1 MDAFLQQFQHL
12 KIQLEDITSATDN
25 FNDDNCIGR
34 GGFGKVYKGELS
46 HSKGRS
52 TVAIKRLDPRHGQG
66 IPEFLKEITML
77 SRYSHKNLICLLGFC
92 YHGDEMILVY
102 EHASR
107 GSLDRHLN
115 SPHLTWLQRFKICLY
130 AAEGL
135 SYLHDPRETHQRLI
149 HCDVKS
155 ANILLDEQWN
165 SKLSDFGLSIM
176 GPANEQQSVIVTT
189 ASGTPGYCDPQY
201 AMTHTLT
208 KESDVYSFG
217 VVLFEVL
224 CGRLCCT
231 YSNGRVEQNLVR
243 TWIECYEEKKLND
256 ITFKDTTIEP
266 LEQSALETFSDIAYR
281 CLKESREDRP
291 RMAEVVT
298 ELATALGNQKV
309 FWQQFQ
315 DLKIPLEEIKLATNH
330 FNVEKN
336 YIGGGAFWKVYK
348 GELSHSKGRGMTAIK
363 RLDPKHGQGIR
374 KFFKEIRTLS
384 RYEHKNLIS
393 LMGFCYQEDE
403 MILVYEYA
411 SRGSLDRYLNSPLL
425 TWSKRIKICL
435 DAAEGLRYIHDP
447 RETHER
453 LIHCDVKSA
462 NILLDEQWNGKLSD
476 FGLSIMGPA
485 NEHQSV
491 IVTIA
496 AGTPGY
502 CDPQYAMTHTLT
514 KESDVYSFGVVLFE
528 VLCGRLCCTYNNGR
542 VEQNLVHT
550 WIECYEEKK
559 LNDITFKYTTIEPL
573 EQSALETFSNIVYRC
588 LKESR
593 EDRPRMAEV
602 VTELASA
609 LRYQKVFWQQFQD
622 LKIPLEEI
630 TLATNHF
637 NVEKSYIGGGAFWK
651 VYKGEVSHSKGR
663 GMTAIKRLDPKH
675 GQGIRKFFKEI
686 RTLSRYEHKN
696 LISLM
701 GFCYQ
706 EDEMILV
713 YEYAS
718 HGSLDRYL
726 NSPLLTWSQ
735 RIKICL
741 DAAEGLRYIH
751 DPRETHE
758 RLIHCDVK
766 SANILLDE
774 QWNGK
779 LSDFGLSIM
788 GTANEQ
794 NRFIATVTA
803 STHGYCDPQ
812 YAMTH
817 TLTKESDVYS
827 FGVVLFEVLCGRLCY
842 TLDSKGH
849 VKEIL
854 VPTWIKSYEQNRL
867 NDIIFKSSN
876 NEPMHQSVLKIF
888 SDIAYQCLNESR
900 EDRPEIADVT
910 SNLESA
916 FQIISC
922 SKEELLY
929 KGVLVSGGKTWFS
942 LNKKGEHCVMISIA
956 ECLGSNVQRFSF
968 SSGYNARFAL
978 GSYLYFYADRDV
990 KITHVEHTD
999 EKQPISDSDSDA
1011 NWEEKL
1017 PADYED
1023 IMKWSKNSLQWTTKE
1038 EAYAIIRKGFLIR
1051 DDNMERGILEHDAN
1065 LEEKLP
1071 TDYKGIMK
1079 LSKIRLLWKRMKKA
1093 YSSIHRE
1100 FLITDSQKRDIWFS
1114 LDKNGKKCHT
1124 ISSRKAGIWRS
1135 HQDIMSF
1142 PESRF
1147 GEAVLLDS
1155 DYIRIK
1161 TEVKSQL
1168 VSSETIYACYLV
1180 YKLPEDQS
1188 GFEAPLVVEDN
1199 QCDSGDK
1206 IWYIYLTS
1214 PQTPVIRP
1222 KAGQNTH
1229 NPLNWWKIK
1238 GLPQQRNDGWIE
1250 VQIWEL
1256 RAAATI
1262 NMDLKLRS
1270 SGWKKFSGLVIEG
1283 IEFRPI

>member
-298 ELATALGNQKV
+298 ELATALGN
-309 FWQQFQ
+309 
-315 DLKIPLEEIKLATNH
+315 
-330 FNVEKN
+330 
-336 YIGGGAFWKVYK
+336 
-348 GELSHSKGRGMTAIK
+348 
-363 RLDPKHGQGIR
+363 
-374 KFFKEIRTLS
+374 
-384 RYEHKNLIS
+384 
-393 LMGFCYQEDE
+393 
-403 MILVYEYA
+403 
-411 SRGSLDRYLNSPLL
+411 
-425 TWSKRIKICL
+425 
-435 DAAEGLRYIHDP
+435 
-447 RETHER
+447 
-453 LIHCDVKSA
+453 
-462 NILLDEQWNGKLSD
+462 
-476 FGLSIMGPA
+476 
-485 NEHQSV
+485 
-491 IVTIA
+491 
-496 AGTPGY
+496 
-502 CDPQYAMTHTLT
+502 
-514 KESDVYSFGVVLFE
+514 
-528 VLCGRLCCTYNNGR
+528 
-542 VEQNLVHT
+542 
-550 WIECYEEKK
+550 
-559 LNDITFKYTTIEPL
+559 
-573 EQSALETFSNIVYRC
+573 
-588 LKESR
+588 
-593 EDRPRMAEV
+593 
-602 VTELASA
+602 
-609 LRYQKVFWQQFQD
+609 QKVFWQQFQD

-990 KITHVEHTD
+990 KITHVRTQFLSPGITYTVNLVFKFMYTEDKGRCEPIYLKYKLKGEIESSFSHLACQREDGWWMCELYQFTCYHKIVHLQILFEGFNNFNSIQVEGIEFQSLVNVEHTD